1 MVMDLEQRVTELEC
15 KVASLEGE
23 YGFLV
28 NQIKGV
34 RQSLIDFQGETRRNF
49 ETLREDLPGIVGDA
63 VREVLKD

>member
-1 MVMDLEQRVTELEC
+1 MVMDLEQRVTELER
-15 KVASLEGE
+15 KVTSLEGE

-34 RQSLIDFQGETRRNF
+34 RQSLIDFQGETQRNF

>member
-1 MVMDLEQRVTELEC
+1 MVMDLEQRVTELER
-15 KVASLEGE
+15 KVTSLEGE

-34 RQSLIDFQGETRRNF
+34 RQSLIDFQGETQRNF
-49 ETLREDLPGIVGDA
+49 ETLREDLPSIVGDA

>member
-1 MVMDLEQRVTELEC
+1 MDLEQRVTELER
-15 KVASLEGE
+15 KVTSLEGE

-34 RQSLIDFQGETRRNF
+34 RQSLIDFQGETQRNF

>member
-28 NQIKGV
+28 NPIKGV